1 MTTTQLSALT
11 TATTYVMIS
20 VGGNDAGFA
29 DVLTECALPG
39 WMSNCNG
46 RITTAQAY
54 ITTTLPTQLS
64 NLYAAIRTRAPY
76 ARVVV
81 GYPRIFQG
89 EDCNAFTWF
98 SPEEESR
105 LNQTADL
112 LNSRTASLAAARGFT
127 FADPTTVFTGH
138 AVCDDVE
145 YLNGLSNPIS
155 ESYHPNVLG
164 HASGYTPVVSTAVGT
179 PLAVTA
185 QVVADSA
192 ASGSSQGE
200 LQRQYADAD
209 RAIEPEVF
217 LAPDLTTPEARR
229 AARRAGVDLDRFLAS
244 SRR

>member
-1 MTTTQLSALT
+1 M
-11 TATTYVMIS
+11 
-20 VGGNDAGFA
+20 
-29 DVLTECALPG
+29 
-39 WMSNCNG
+39 
-46 RITTAQAY
+46 
-54 ITTTLPTQLS
+54 
-64 NLYAAIRTRAPY
+64 
-76 ARVVV
+76 
-81 GYPRIFQG
+81 
-89 EDCNAFTWF
+89 
-98 SPEEESR
+98 
-105 LNQTADL
+105 
-112 LNSRTASLAAARGFT
+112 
-127 FADPTTVFTGH
+127 
-138 AVCDDVE
+138 CDDVE